1 MNRLDRALRRLH
13 PGAGAPA
20 LASLL
25 ALSLLIALA
34 AGAVEAA
41 PAAQQAPNQ
50 AAGQP
55 PIHAPNQAPGQPSG
69 QAPAAVPAAATT
81 LIQDAPAPA
90 TPATPATRA
99 ERGEAQG
106 FRFEIITGDDSAVTH
121 RIAEDLYKRLVPTFA
136 AFRTELAQKRR
147 MLYIAIGPTA
157 LRDALSRRCDCV
169 VISAYTSSQVW
180 RTVTSRPSQSK
191 TRRPVATA
199 IYAEPA
205 PRDQMRL
212 AALLYGRP
220 VRVGVLLG
228 PDTAFLRPVLH
239 DAAEVQMYSP
249 GEDLNHTLNSMTRAE
264 MLLALPDSD
273 IYNAE
278 NVRNILLSTYRRKQG
293 VLGFSSDMVK
303 VGALATTY
311 SEIEDINA
319 QVAEIAS
326 AFVATGELAEPQFPR
341 YFRTIINEGVASS
354 LDLRVTDAARNFAR
368 RAPMP

>member
-1 MNRLDRALRRLH
+1 MSRLLRRIQ
-13 PGAGAPA
+13 PGLGIPV

-25 ALSLLIALA
+25 LPLLLALA
-34 AGAVEAA
+34 G
-41 PAAQQAPNQ
+41 AAQAVGHGVQATAQ
-50 AAGQP
+50 
-55 PIHAPNQAPGQPSG
+55 
-69 QAPAAVPAAATT
+69 
-81 LIQDAPAPA
+81 
-90 TPATPATRA
+90 
-99 ERGEAQG
+99 EREREHEETQG

-180 RTVTSRPSQSK
+180 RAVTSRLGKQ
-191 TRRPVATA
+191 RRPFVTA

-205 PRDQMRL
+205 PNDQMRL

-239 DAAEVQMYSP
+239 DSAEVQMFSP
-249 GEDLNHTLNSMTRAE
+249 GEDLNHTLNSMPRAE

-326 AFVATGELAEPQFPR
+326 SFVASGELAPPQFPR

-368 RAPMP
+368 RAPAP